1 MQDYGASQTIDLT
14 DITHEQTDN
23 RSQSLFEDE
32 VSTATC
38 TWIII
43 FHVSSREFFL
53 AITPGR
59 TQRQCNVLFWLMT
72 LCRPRHDGLVSTAV
86 FTEVALPLC
95 SNSTG
100 QMFLYFFN
108 RTIYQTAILYIVQ

>member
-1 MQDYGASQTIDLT
+1 VTYSCMQDYGASQTIDLT

-43 FHVSSREFFL
+43 FHVSSQDFL
-53 AITPGR
+53 VTTPGR
-59 TQRQCNVLFWLMT
+59 TQRQCNVLVN
-72 LCRPRHDGLVSTAV
+72 DAVSTA
-86 FTEVALPLC
+86 A
-95 SNSTG
+95 
-100 QMFLYFFN
+100 
-108 RTIYQTAILYIVQ
+108 